1 MAVHVDLY
9 GKNDSSIISL
19 SARPCFF
26 TKCIFGNLY
35 SIFSNSYLCWSVRKK
50 MIRQLYRYPHDH
62 AFTETASSSAIY
74 KVFLAIVIVRGL
86 SVNAYSKG
94 SLYCLQSTIILIR
107 HVIVVTE
114 VHEFQDHTVS
124 VSRDMTENAYTCKGL
139 LGAHTC
145 AVQPVRL

>member
-1 MAVHVDLY
+1 ML
-9 GKNDSSIISL
+9 I
-19 SARPCFF
+19 C
-26 TKCIFGNLY
+26 TE
-35 SIFSNSYLCWSVRKK
+35 K

-62 AFTETASSSAIY
+62 AFTETASSLAIY
-74 KVFLAIVIVRGL
+74 TVFLAIVIVRGL

-139 LGAHTC
+139 LGARTC